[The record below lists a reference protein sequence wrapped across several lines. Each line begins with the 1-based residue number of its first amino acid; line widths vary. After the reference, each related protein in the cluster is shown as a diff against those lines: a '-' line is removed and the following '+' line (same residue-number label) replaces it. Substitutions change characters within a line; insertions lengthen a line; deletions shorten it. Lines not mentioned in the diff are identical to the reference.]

1 VRSMISD
8 TDLLSCFLVYTGTL
22 PCSSLGSSQPVNANR
37 KYSSHKGMVYSMLGD
52 VGWYALSF
60 ASGQWLQMDLGQSK
74 PVCGVVIEDVQN
86 FPPYCKYDN
95 RKAAATRALF
105 SVMLSR
111 NCSSLAGPWFS
122 NLLCCTDVLCKQTQL
137 ITL

>member
-1 VRSMISD
+1 MMSD
-8 TDLLSCFLVYTGTL
+8 TDLLSGFLVYIGT
-22 PCSSLGSSQPVNANR
+22 PPGSSLGSSQPVNANR
-37 KYSSHKGMVYSMLGD
+37 TYSSQKGMVYSMLGD
-52 VGWYALSF
+52 VGWYASSF

-74 PVCGVVIEDVQN
+74 PVCGVVIQAIQE
-86 FPPYCKYDN
+86 FPPYGKYN
-95 RKAAATRALF
+95 RRKAAATRALF

-111 NCSSLAGPWFS
+111 SCSSLAGPWFS